1 MWTSKHIFIH
11 DYQLIE
17 IFLKDYLFP
26 YIDRQTLSYFFIRY
40 WDGGPHIRLRYKNQA
55 ENFEE
60 GIEKLMMEFQMTYK
74 DHPFQEVSYDAAIV
88 ETEEVQPAA
97 PFPNFSV
104 QTIDYV
110 PELYRYGGADVMD
123 LSEELFEC
131 SSRFASHI
139 IQKLTRSQRY
149 VLAIDMMYKCAKIAE
164 ELGYFDDFEKFFRAY
179 REIWIQFEGAEL
191 DSSIQQAIT
200 SRINRLQNGECSLH
214 LYQTYLETFRAL
226 IEQIK
231 IKQTTMEPKYAYYI
245 VISHL
250 HMLNNRLGISP
261 EFEFLFSDMFVKTEV
276 KINV

>member
-26 YIDRQTLSYFFIRY
+26 YMDGQTLSYFFIRY
-40 WDGGPHIRLRYKNQA
+40 WDGGPHVRLRYKNQA

-60 GIEKLMMEFQMTYK
+60 GIETLIKEFQMTYK
-74 DHPFQEVSYDAAIV
+74 DYPFQAVSYDTAIV
-88 ETEEVQPAA
+88 ETEEIQPVA
-97 PFPNFSV
+97 PFPNFSI
-104 QTIDYV
+104 QSIAYV
-110 PELYRYGGADVMD
+110 PELYRYGGAEAMN

-131 SSRFASHI
+131 SSRFASQI

-149 VLAIDMMYKCAKIAE
+149 ALAIDMMYKCAKIAE
-164 ELGYFDDFEKFFRAY
+164 ELSYFSDFGNFFRAY
-179 REIWIQFEGAEL
+179 REIWIQFKGVEF
-191 DSSIQQAIT
+191 DSSIKQAIT
-200 SRINRLQNGECSLH
+200 SRITRLQNGECSLH
-214 LYQTYLETFRAL
+214 FYQAYLETFRTL

-231 IKQTTMEPKYAYYI
+231 VQQTTMEPKYAYYI

-261 EFEFLFSDMFVKTEV
+261 EFEFLFSDTFVKSEANISV
-276 KINV
+276 